1 MSSKRQIAFLW
12 GAVAI
17 LCLAAAPL
25 APLAAPVVEAEVYG
39 CPVKTVAGV
48 PCPTCG
54 GTRATLA
61 LAMLDPATALAMNPG
76 VTVGWLVLLVGGL
89 VALGL
94 AIADRPLPGLPRSLP
109 VSARLAAVALVA
121 ANWLYLYRAGI

>member
-12 GAVAI
+12 GAVAVV
-17 LCLAAAPL
+17 CLAAAPL
-25 APLAAPVVEAEVYG
+25 APLAAPLVEAGVYG
-39 CPVKTVAGV
+39 CPVKSVAGV

-76 VTVGWLVLLVGGL
+76 VTIAWLVLLVGGL
-89 VALGL
+89 AALGL
-94 AIADRPLPGLPRSLP
+94 AISDRPLPGLPRTLP
-109 VSARLAAVALVA
+109 VPVRLGAVALVA